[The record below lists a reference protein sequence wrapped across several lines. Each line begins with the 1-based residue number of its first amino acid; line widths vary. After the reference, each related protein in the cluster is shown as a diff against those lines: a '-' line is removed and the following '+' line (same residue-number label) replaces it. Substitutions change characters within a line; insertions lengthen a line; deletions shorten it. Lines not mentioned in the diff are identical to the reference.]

1 MNAEQLHLL
10 NRIGLLLDFLA
21 FWLAAP
27 EILGEERLKKAESL
41 VERFI
46 KAFPFVITIII
57 GLIVLVAYAYMGSVD
72 VDNLFKTMQ
81 IDSPLEIRV
90 YSALFCFTPILVAVL
105 VPIIM
110 VMLFA
115 TSQKLLTIM
124 ANDENIRKRALVIG
138 AILFILGFI
147 LQFIAS

>member
-1 MNAEQLHLL
+1 
-10 NRIGLLLDFLA
+10 
-21 FWLAAP
+21 
-27 EILGEERLKKAESL
+27 
-41 VERFI
+41 
-46 KAFPFVITIII
+46 
-57 GLIVLVAYAYMGSVD
+57 
-72 VDNLFKTMQ
+72 
-81 IDSPLEIRV
+81 
-90 YSALFCFTPILVAVL
+90 
-105 VPIIM
+105 M